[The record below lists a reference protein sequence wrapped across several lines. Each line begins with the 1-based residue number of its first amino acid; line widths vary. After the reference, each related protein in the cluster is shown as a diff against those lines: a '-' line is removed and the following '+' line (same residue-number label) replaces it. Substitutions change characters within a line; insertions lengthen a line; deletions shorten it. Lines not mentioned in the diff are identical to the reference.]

1 MDDLVTQA
9 MTGQLDKETALRRIT
24 IQQAVSRRINCPDCG
39 CILDQHRTTVVE
51 KNGRPAG
58 ISCHK
63 CYSATMQR
71 TAKACAGRDE
81 QYIRSM
87 LNGLSALNW
96 LETTDCADRVLRELR
111 ETEQMQQMQQ
121 EEQQKGPYS
130 GMTRDELR
138 ASRTCET
145 DWY

>member
-9 MTGQLDKETALRRIT
+9 MTGQLDRETALRRIT
-24 IQQAVSRRINCPDCG
+24 IQQAVQRKINCPDCD
-39 CILDQHRTTVVE
+39 CILDQHRTTVIE
-51 KNGRPAG
+51 RDGRPVG

-71 TAKACAGRDE
+71 TAKACAGRE
-81 QYIRSM
+81 EKHIRSM
-87 LNGLSALNW
+87 LQGLTAINW

-111 ETEQMQQMQQ
+111 EAELMQQ
-121 EEQQKGPYS
+121 EEQPKGPYS
-130 GMTRDELR
+130 GLTREELR

-145 DWY
+145 DWF